1 MNLSDPSFLEL
12 IIHLTFGSL
21 RSDFERTRFAIS
33 KDASSFHTQVDIART
48 RLGVRAHEHII
59 GLTEANLRRQTVVNG
74 IPFHRNFRFQNR
86 DDVLDD
92 LYKKLRPRSKSITT
106 ALGGQT
112 SCVIHGIG
120 GVGKTQVALEYTY
133 RYREDYAYIFWVR
146 AETGVELS
154 TSFASFARS
163 LMPGS
168 TVQDQL
174 ANVNLVR
181 DWMVQSV
188 YPHLIASQW

>member
-1 MNLSDPSFLEL
+1 MC
-12 IIHLTFGSL
+12 
-21 RSDFERTRFAIS
+21 
-33 KDASSFHTQVDIART
+33 
-48 RLGVRAHEHII
+48 
-59 GLTEANLRRQTVVNG
+59 
-74 IPFHRNFRFQNR
+74 
-86 DDVLDD
+86 
-92 LYKKLRPRSKSITT
+92 
-106 ALGGQT
+106 GQT

-133 RYREDYAYIFWVR
+133 RYREYYAYIFWVR

-168 TVQDQL
+168 AMQDQL
-174 ANVNLVR
+174 TNVNIVK

-188 YPHLIASQW
+188 YPQHIFVDY